1 MVLGLSLAAFTQLH
15 TIISLIAI
23 AAGLVALIAFARGT
37 WLARTQH
44 VFFWTTAATTITGFL
59 FPFNGFTPAI
69 GTGIVSTAVLAVAFF
84 ALYVSKLRGGAR
96 TVYAVTAAISLYLN
110 LFVLVVQSF
119 LKIPALHA
127 LAPLGKEPP
136 FAAAQ
141 GIVLIA
147 SIALGYFCVRAA
159 RRQSRGVGGVTLAA
173 PAR

>member
-23 AAGLVALIAFARGT
+23 ATGLIALIAFARGGSPAT
-37 WLARTQH
+37 IMQIF
-44 VFFWTTAATTITGFL
+44 VWTTVATTLTGFL

-69 GTGIVSTAVLAVAFF
+69 GTGIVSSVVLVVLLF
-84 ALYVSKLRGGAR
+84 ALYKSKLQGGAR
-96 TVYAVTAAISLYLN
+96 TVFAVTASISLYLN

-141 GIVLIA
+141 GVVLLA
-147 SIALGYFCVRAA
+147 SIAIGYLSVKAA
-159 RRQSRGVGGVTLAA
+159 RRRTPVLAF
-173 PAR
+173 

>member
-23 AAGLVALIAFARGT
+23 ATGLIAMVAFARGS
-37 WLARTQH
+37 WLGSIMQIF
-44 VFFWTTAATTITGFL
+44 VWTTVATTVTGFL

-69 GTGIVSTAVLAVAFF
+69 GTGIVSSVVLVVLLF
-84 ALYVSKLRGGAR
+84 ALYQSKLQGRAR
-96 TVYAVTAAISLYLN
+96 TVFAVTATISLYLN

-127 LAPLGKEPP
+127 LAPLGTEPP

-141 GIVLIA
+141 GVVLIA
-147 SIALGYFCVRAA
+147 SIALGYLSVRTA
-159 RRQSRGVGGVTLAA
+159 RRQTPVLA
-173 PAR
+173 

>member
-23 AAGLVALIAFARGT
+23 ATGLIALIAFARGS
-37 WLARTQH
+37 WSASIMQIF
-44 VFFWTTAATTITGFL
+44 VWTTVATTLTGFL

-69 GTGIVSTAVLAVAFF
+69 GTGIVSSVVLVVLLF
-84 ALYVSKLRGGAR
+84 ALYKSKLQGAAR
-96 TVYAVTAAISLYLN
+96 TVFAVTASISLYLN

-127 LAPLGKEPP
+127 LAPLGTEPP

-141 GIVLIA
+141 GVVLIVA
-147 SIALGYFCVRAA
+147 IALGYFTVKAA
-159 RRQSRGVGGVTLAA
+159 RGRTPVLAV
-173 PAR
+173 

>member
-23 AAGLVALIAFARGT
+23 GTGLIAMIAFARGS
-37 WLARTQH
+37 WLASIMQIF
-44 VFFWTTAATTITGFL
+44 VWTTVATTLTGFL

-69 GTGIVSTAVLAVAFF
+69 GTGIVSSAVLLVLLF
-84 ALYVSKLRGGAR
+84 ALYKSKLQGGAR
-96 TVYAVTAAISLYLN
+96 TVFAVTASISLYLN

-136 FAAAQ
+136 FAIAQ
-141 GIVLIA
+141 GVVLLA
-147 SIALGYFCVRAA
+147 SIALGYFSVKAA
-159 RRQSRGVGGVTLAA
+159 RGKTSVLAF
-173 PAR
+173 

>member
-23 AAGLVALIAFARGT
+23 ATGLIAVVAFTRGS
-37 WLARTQH
+37 WLGSIMHTF
-44 VFFWTTAATTITGFL
+44 VWTTVATTVTGFL

-69 GTGIVSTAVLAVAFF
+69 GTGIVSSLVLVVLLF
-84 ALYVSKLRGGAR
+84 ALYQMKLRGGAL
-96 TVYAVTAAISLYLN
+96 TVFAVAAAVSLYLN

-141 GIVLIA
+141 GAVLLA
-147 SIALGYFCVRAA
+147 SIALGYLSVKAA
-159 RRQSRGVGGVTLAA
+159 RRRTPALAF
-173 PAR
+173 

>member
-23 AAGLVALIAFARGT
+23 VSGLIALVAYARGA
-37 WLARTQH
+37 WLGSIMQIF
-44 VFFWTTAATTITGFL
+44 VWTTVATTVTGFL
-59 FPFNGFTPAI
+59 FPFKGFTPAI
-69 GTGIVSTAVLAVAFF
+69 GTGIVSSAVLAGLLF
-84 ALYVSKLRGGAR
+84 ALYKAKLKGGAR
-96 TVYAVTAAISLYLN
+96 TVFAVTATISLYLN

-141 GIVLIA
+141 GVVLIA
-147 SIALGYFCVRAA
+147 SVALGYFSVRAA
-159 RRQSRGVGGVTLAA
+159 RRRTPVMAV
-173 PAR
+173 

>member
-23 AAGLVALIAFARGT
+23 ATGLIALIAFARSR
-37 WLARTQH
+37 WLASIMH
-44 VFFWTTAATTITGFL
+44 IFVWTTVATTVTGFL

-69 GTGIVSTAVLAVAFF
+69 GTGIVSSVVLVVLLF
-84 ALYVSKLRGGAR
+84 ALYKSKLQGGAR
-96 TVYAVTAAISLYLN
+96 TVFAVTATISLYLN

-141 GIVLIA
+141 GVVLLA
-147 SIALGYFCVRAA
+147 SIALGYFSVKAA
-159 RRQSRGVGGVTLAA
+159 RR
-173 PAR
+173 PA

>member
-23 AAGLVALIAFARGT
+23 ATGLIALVAFTRGS
-37 WLARTQH
+37 WLATVMQIF
-44 VFFWTTAATTITGFL
+44 VWTTVATTVTGFL

-69 GTGIVSTAVLAVAFF
+69 GTGIVSSLVLVVLLF
-84 ALYVSKLRGGAR
+84 ALYQSKLQGRAR
-96 TVYAVTAAISLYLN
+96 TVFAVTATISLYLN

-127 LAPLGKEPP
+127 LAPLGTEPP

-141 GIVLIA
+141 GVVLIA
-147 SIALGYFCVRAA
+147 SIALGYLSVKAA
-159 RRQSRGVGGVTLAA
+159 HRPTAALAL
-173 PAR
+173 

>member
-23 AAGLVALIAFARGT
+23 ATGLIALVAFARGR
-37 WLARTQH
+37 WLGGIMQIF
-44 VFFWTTAATTITGFL
+44 VWTTVATTVTGFL

-69 GTGIVSTAVLAVAFF
+69 GTGIVSSVVLAVLLF
-84 ALYVSKLRGGAR
+84 ALYQAKLQGGAR
-96 TVYAVTAAISLYLN
+96 TVFAVTATISLYLN

-127 LAPLGKEPP
+127 LAPLGTEPP

-141 GIVLIA
+141 GVVLLA
-147 SIALGYFCVRAA
+147 SIALGYFSVKAS
-159 RRQSRGVGGVTLAA
+159 RRRTPVLAV
-173 PAR
+173 

>member
-23 AAGLVALIAFARGT
+23 VTGLIALIAYARGS
-37 WLARTQH
+37 WLGSIMQIF
-44 VFFWTTAATTITGFL
+44 VWTTVATTVTGFL

-69 GTGIVSTAVLAVAFF
+69 GTGIVSSVVLVVLLF
-84 ALYVSKLRGGAR
+84 ALYQSKLQGGAR
-96 TVYAVTAAISLYLN
+96 TVFAVTATISLYLN

-127 LAPLGKEPP
+127 LAPLGSEPP

-141 GIVLIA
+141 GAVLIA
-147 SIALGYFCVRAA
+147 SIALGYFSVKAA
-159 RRQSRGVGGVTLAA
+159 RRPTPVLAT
-173 PAR
+173 

>member
-15 TIISLIAI
+15 TIISLVAI
-23 AAGLVALIAFARGT
+23 ATGLIATIAFARGS
-37 WLARTQH
+37 WLGATMH
-44 VFFWTTAATTITGFL
+44 IFVWTTVATTVTGFL

-69 GTGIVSTAVLAVAFF
+69 GTGIVSSVVLVVLLF
-84 ALYVSKLRGGAR
+84 ALYQSKLQGGAR
-96 TVYAVTAAISLYLN
+96 TVFAVTATISLYLN

-141 GIVLIA
+141 GVVLIA
-147 SIALGYFCVRAA
+147 SIALGYLSVKAA
-159 RRQSRGVGGVTLAA
+159 RRQTPVLV
-173 PAR
+173 

>member
-23 AAGLVALIAFARGT
+23 ATGLIAMVAFARGS
-37 WLARTQH
+37 WAGGMMH
-44 VFFWTTAATTITGFL
+44 IFVWTTVATTATGFL

-69 GTGIVSTAVLAVAFF
+69 GVGLVSSVVLAVLLFV
-84 ALYVSKLRGGAR
+84 LYKSKLQGGAR
-96 TVYAVTAAISLYLN
+96 TVFAVTAAISLYFN

-127 LAPLGKEPP
+127 LAPLGTEPP

-141 GIVLIA
+141 GVVLIA
-147 SIALGYFCVRAA
+147 SIALGYFSVKAA
-159 RRQSRGVGGVTLAA
+159 RRRTPVLAV
-173 PAR
+173 

>member
-15 TIISLIAI
+15 TIISLVAI
-23 AAGLVALIAFARGT
+23 ATGLIAMIAFARGS
-37 WLARTQH
+37 WLGATMH
-44 VFFWTTAATTITGFL
+44 IFVWTTVATTVTGFL

-69 GTGIVSTAVLAVAFF
+69 GTGIVSSVVLVVLLF
-84 ALYVSKLRGGAR
+84 ALYQSKLQGGAR
-96 TVYAVTAAISLYLN
+96 TVFAVTATISLYLN

-141 GIVLIA
+141 GVVLIA
-147 SIALGYFCVRAA
+147 SIALGYLSVKAA
-159 RRQSRGVGGVTLAA
+159 RRQTPVLV
-173 PAR
+173 